1 LCVYLLL
8 GLSWAQLYW
17 ATERMDHESLSF
29 ASRAAIEE
37 PEDSESIAPFSEVVY
52 FSFVTMSTLG
62 YGDIVP
68 ETPLAR
74 TLAWMQ
80 SVLGQFYLAVL
91 VAWLVSAIP
100 RRSFPVGVSHVEH
113 DAENNR

>member
-1 LCVYLLL
+1 
-8 GLSWAQLYW
+8 
-17 ATERMDHESLSF
+17 MDRESLSF
-29 ASRAAIEE
+29 GSRASIEE
-37 PEDSESIAPFSEVVY
+37 SAANEAIVRISEADDEEIAPFSEVVY

-68 ETPLAR
+68 ETPVAR

-91 VAWLVSAIP
+91 VAWLVNAIP
-100 RRSFPVGVSHVEH
+100 RRRFPASDPHTEQ
-113 DAENNR
+113 DKENDR